1 MKDFAGNELAIGDKV
16 LICLPHYSELVWAE
30 VEKFTEKMI
39 ICSYQPNYHNAR
51 RVTAPR
57 YPSQVIYPL
66 TERVEYA
73 IQAESQSGASY
84 DWREHIR
91 KYDPI

>member
-30 VEKFTEKMI
+30 VEKFTEKSI
-39 ICSYQPNYHNAR
+39 ICSYLPAYQIR
-51 RVTAPR
+51 RITIHR
-57 YPSQVIYPL
+57 NPSQVIYPL